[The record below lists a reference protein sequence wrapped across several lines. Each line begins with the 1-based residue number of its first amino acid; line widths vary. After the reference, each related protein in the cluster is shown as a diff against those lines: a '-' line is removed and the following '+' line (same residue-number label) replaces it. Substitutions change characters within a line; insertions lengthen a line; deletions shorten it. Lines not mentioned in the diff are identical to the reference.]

1 MMEQVVKK
9 KRQTTMSAVPLF
21 SDMRT
26 YTALVACGRLRKQRV
41 GSAMMTATREYYLG
55 TTGQEL
61 DVSTYE
67 NLYGAIDMLVKEKKY
82 KSISDFVEKA
92 CQEYC
97 NKVVKQYT
105 FETIPAVPVNKGFGF
120 K

>member
-1 MMEQVVKK
+1 MMEQVEKK
-9 KRQTTMSAVPLF
+9 KRQTTMSVVPLF
-21 SDMRT
+21 SNIRT

-41 GSAMMTATREYYLG
+41 GSAMMSATREYYLE
-55 TTGQEL
+55 TTGKEL

-67 NLYGAIDMLVKEKKY
+67 KLYSAIDILVKEKKY
-82 KSISDFVEKA
+82 TSIADFVERA

-105 FETIPAVPVNKGFGF
+105 FEPIPAVPVYKGYGF